1 MIPRLLEQ
9 RIEERLFR
17 GRVITLFGARRVGKT
32 TLVQKILK
40 THADKRTRYFNCDL
54 QSVQQGLSI
63 PEAEVLRVF
72 LGDNDLVVLDEAQ
85 NIPDIGLILKILVDT
100 YPKMQIIATG
110 SSSFR
115 LANAVGEPLTGRVY
129 SFEMHPLSLQEIA
142 GHQGTSVIEPRFPHL
157 LRFGSFPSILDTDE
171 QDAREQLEE
180 LVSNYLFK
188 DVLAFSGIKK
198 ETVLFNLVR
207 MLALQMG
214 SEVSYANLA
223 NALQVDRKTVISY
236 IDILE
241 QNFIVF
247 RLGAYSKNLHKEI
260 TKSQKIYFFD
270 VGVRNAL
277 IQAFQ
282 PLDLRNDIGALWENF
297 CIVERLKYA
306 KYNRRP
312 INRYF
317 WRTYDQ
323 KEVDYIEEENG
334 VLTGYECKW
343 NPAASMKIPE
353 DFLQAYPGTKVE
365 RIDRST
371 YWRFLL

>member
-1 MIPRLLEQ
+1 MITRLLEK

-32 TLVQKILK
+32 TLVQKILQN
-40 THADKRTRYFNCDL
+40 HSDKKTRYLNCDL
-54 QSVQQGLSI
+54 QSVQLGLGV
-63 PEAEVLRVF
+63 PEAEILRVF
-72 LGDNDLVVLDEAQ
+72 LGDNDLIVLDEAQ

-100 YPKMQIIATG
+100 YPQMQIIATG

-129 SFEMHPLSLQEIA
+129 SFEMYPLSIQEIA
-142 GHQGTSVIEPRFPHL
+142 GNQGTSVIEPRMPQL

-171 QDAREQLEE
+171 QDAKEQLDD

-207 MLALQMG
+207 MLALQIG
-214 SEVSYANLA
+214 SEVSYSNLA
-223 NALQVDRKTVISY
+223 NALQVDRKTVINY
-236 IDILE
+236 IDVLE

-247 RLGAYSKNLHKEI
+247 RLGAYSRNLRKEI
-260 TKSQKIYFFD
+260 TKSQKIYFYD
-270 VGVRNAL
+270 LGVRNAL

-282 PLDLRNDIGALWENF
+282 PLELRNDTGFMWENF
-297 CIVERLKYA
+297 CIVERMKLTKYS
-306 KYNRRP
+306 RRYV
-312 INRYF
+312 NRYF

-323 KEVDYIEEENG
+323 KEIDYIEEEDG

-343 NPAASMKIPE
+343 SPAANMKIPE
-353 DFLQAYPGTKVE
+353 DFLQAYPGTTVE
-365 RIDRST
+365 RIDRKT

>member
-1 MIPRLLEQ
+1 MIRRLLET

-32 TLVQKILK
+32 TLVQKILNN
-40 THADKRTRYFNCDL
+40 HADKRTRYLNCDL
-54 QSVQQGLSI
+54 RSVQEGLSI

-72 LGDNDLVVLDEAQ
+72 IGDNDLVVLDEAQ
-85 NIPDIGLILKILVDT
+85 NIPDIGLMLKILVDT
-100 YPKMQIIATG
+100 YPQMQIIATG

-142 GHQGTSVIEPRFPHL
+142 GNQGTSVIEPRMQHL
-157 LRFGSFPSILDTDE
+157 LRFGSFPSILDADE
-171 QDAREQLEE
+171 QDAREQLDD

-207 MLALQMG
+207 MLAMQMG

-223 NALQVDRKTVISY
+223 NDLQVDRKTVINY
-236 IDILE
+236 IDLLE
-241 QNFIVF
+241 QNFILF
-247 RLGAYSKNLHKEI
+247 RLGAYSRNLRKEI
-260 TKSQKIYFFD
+260 TKSQKIYFYD
-270 VGVRNAL
+270 LGVRNAL

-282 PLDLRNDIGALWENF
+282 PIHLRNDIGFLWENF
-297 CIVERLKYA
+297 CIVERLKLA
-306 KYNRRP
+306 KYNRRY

-323 KEVDYIEEENG
+323 KEIDYIEEEEG
-334 VLTGYECKW
+334 ILTGFECKW
-343 NPAASMKIPE
+343 SPDASMKVPE
-353 DFLQAYPGTKVE
+353 DFLHAYPGTKVE
-365 RIDRST
+365 RIDRKN